1 MTPNPVE
8 NTATRLRTLARPKAD
23 MHLEIDRT
31 NIRSARLVQS
41 APPGSL
47 ADGQVVLRLER
58 AALTSNNVTYAV
70 AGDMLDYWG
79 FFPTQAGWGRLPV
92 MGFGVVTASAHPQVA
107 VGSRYFGF
115 YPLGDHHVVQASPS
129 RNGFID
135 AGPHRGQHAMTYRS
149 FERTD
154 GITDDDAAER
164 TLVFRGLFVTS
175 YLIDDFLREHDMF
188 GADRV
193 IVTSASSKTSV
204 ALAHCLHRDSR
215 VRVTG
220 LTASANADFAR
231 GVGEYDDVV
240 TYDDI
245 ATLADGT
252 TSVLVDMA
260 GNTTVVAAVHTA
272 LAGSVTHSCSVGATH
287 WDAPRHDGAIP
298 PPRPEFFFAPSQLAA
313 RGKDIG
319 TDELQRR
326 MTEALA
332 TFAESSRQ
340 WLTIDHTVGGS
351 AVADL
356 YTAMASGTVDP
367 AVGHIVAFA

>member
-1 MTPNPVE
+1 
-8 NTATRLRTLARPKAD
+8 

-31 NIRSARLVQS
+31 NIRSARLVES
-41 APPGSL
+41 APPDDL

-70 AGDMLDYWG
+70 AGDMMDYWG

-92 MGFGVVTASAHPQVA
+92 MGFGVVTASAHPEVA

-129 RNGFID
+129 RTGFID
-135 AGPHRGQHAMTYRS
+135 AAPHRAPHAMTYRS
-149 FERTD
+149 FELTN
-154 GITDDDAAER
+154 GTTDDDVAER

-175 YLIDDFLREHDMF
+175 YLIDDFLREREMF

-193 IVTSASSKTSV
+193 IVTSASSKTSI
-204 ALAHCLHRDSR
+204 ALAHCLHRDGH

-220 LTASANADFAR
+220 LTAAANADFAR

-240 TYDDI
+240 TYDAI
-245 ATLADGT
+245 APRADGT
-252 TSVLVDMA
+252 TGGLVDMA
-260 GNTTVVAAVHTA
+260 GNTTLVAAVHAA
-272 LAGSVTHSCSVGATH
+272 LSGSVTHSCSVGATH

-319 TDELQRR
+319 AAELQRR

-332 TFAESSRQ
+332 TFVESSRP
-340 WLTIDHTVGGS
+340 WLQIDHTVGAT

-356 YTAMASGTVDP
+356 YTAMATGTVDP
-367 AVGHIVAFA
+367 AVGHIVSFACRLLPGRVDSLFRVSGKL